1 VAAVSSL
8 LRPVGPHPASVYWW
22 RRALFGLA
30 VLAVLALLWWALSA
44 LTGGDG
50 DATTSPAPT
59 ESAQTAP
66 TPSATPSA
74 SAEPTS
80 TATPASGECTD
91 DELTLDVLTDRTEY
105 ASDQDPRLT
114 LRVVNSSERTCE
126 RDLGQAELEL
136 QVRSGDQVV
145 WSSDHCNPG
154 GDPEVV
160 SLAPGDGERVTV
172 LWDRARSAE
181 GCPDD
186 LGDVDAGDYVAVAR
200 VGSLN
205 SSESAFNLQ

>member
-22 RRALFGLA
+22 RRLLFLIA
-30 VLAVLALLWWALSA
+30 VVVVLALLWWALSA

-50 DATTSPAPT
+50 EATTSPAPT
-59 ESAQTAP
+59 ESA
-66 TPSATPSA
+66 TPSA
-74 SAEPTS
+74 SATPTESTEPS
-80 TATPASGECTD
+80 ATATSASAECAD
-91 DELTLDVLTDRTEY
+91 DELTVDVLTDRTEY

-114 LRVVNSSERTCE
+114 LRVVNSSERTCQ
-126 RDLGQAELEL
+126 RDLGQAALEL

-154 GDPEVV
+154 GDPKVV

-172 LWDRARSAE
+172 LWDRGRSAD

-186 LGDVDAGDYVAVAR
+186 LGDVDPGDYVAVAR

-205 SSESAFNLQ
+205 SSESAFTLQ

>member
-1 VAAVSSL
+1 MSSL

-22 RRALFGLA
+22 RRLA
-30 VLAVLALLWWALSA
+30 FLVAVIVVLALLWWLISA

-50 DATTSPAPT
+50 DATTAPAPSEST
-59 ESAQTAP
+59 EATP
-66 TPSATPSA
+66 TPTPAATPTA
-74 SAEPTS
+74 SAEPT
-80 TATPASGECTD
+80 ATTTPGSGECAD

-105 ASDQDPRLT
+105 AANQDPRLT
-114 LRVVNSSERTCE
+114 LRVVNSSARTCE
-126 RDLGQAELEL
+126 RDVGQAALEL
-136 QVRSGDQVV
+136 QIRSGEQVF

-154 GDPEVV
+154 GDPDVV

-172 LWDRARSAE
+172 LWDRGRSAE

-205 SSESAFNLQ
+205 SSESAFTLQ